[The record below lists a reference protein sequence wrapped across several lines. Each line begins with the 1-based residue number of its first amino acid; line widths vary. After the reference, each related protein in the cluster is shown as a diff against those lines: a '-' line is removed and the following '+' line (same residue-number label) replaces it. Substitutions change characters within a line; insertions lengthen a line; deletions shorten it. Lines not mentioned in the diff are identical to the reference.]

1 MGRIDRK
8 VALITG
14 DNTGI
19 GRLEDIAETAVF
31 HASED
36 ADFYKGQTLGPNG
49 GEFMP

>member
-1 MGRIDRK
+1 MGRLDRR

-14 DNTGI
+14 GNTGI
-19 GRLEDIAETAVF
+19 ERAVF
-31 HASED
+31 LASED